1 MYQDDYL
8 NQVDQNDFDEH
19 DADKMF
25 EKVKRQDKG
34 YNVISRKVLKKDG
47 RLYNKKIEIYT
58 SSGTGNRIRDAETGE
73 YFSNLVGSKDE
84 DLFFK
89 VILATGES
97 QSINGSSTVF
107 YSSPQH
113 YASHTLCDVDP
124 ILSHNWELKR
134 DARLFELKN
143 KIIPNQ
149 HSINVR

>member
-25 EKVKRQDKG
+25 DKVKRQDKG
-34 YNVISRKVLKKDG
+34 YTVIYRKALKKDG

>member
-19 DADKMF
+19 YADKMF
-25 EKVKRQDKG
+25 DKLKRQDKG
-34 YNVISRKVLKKDG
+34 YTVIYRKALKKDG

>member
-1 MYQDDYL
+1 MYHDDYL
-8 NQVDQNDFDEH
+8 NQDDQNDFDEH

-58 SSGTGNRIRDAETGE
+58 SNGTGNRIRDAETGE

-89 VILATGES
+89 VVLATGECRS
-97 QSINGSSTVF
+97 ANGSITVF
-107 YSSPQH
+107 YSSPHH
-113 YASHTLCDVDP
+113 YASHLVCNVDP

-134 DARLFELKN
+134 DSRLSELKK
-143 KIIPNQ
+143 KISPNQ
-149 HSINVR
+149 HSIDVR

>member
-8 NQVDQNDFDEH
+8 NQVDQNNFDED

-34 YNVISRKVLKKDG
+34 YNVIYRKALKKNG
-47 RLYNKKIEIYT
+47 QLYNKKIEIYT
-58 SSGTGNRIRDAETGE
+58 SNGTGNRIRDAETGE

-84 DLFFK
+84 YLFFK
-89 VILATGES
+89 VILTTGECR
-97 QSINGSSTVF
+97 SINGSSTLF

-113 YASHTLCDVDP
+113 YVSHLLCDVDP
-124 ILSHNWELKR
+124 ILSHNWELNR

-143 KIIPNQ
+143 KIILNQ
-149 HSINVR
+149 HSIDVR